1 MSQTPAMTVVTRR
14 ALVRQLVDDDPT
26 LSQRAIAA
34 QLGVS
39 KDTVRRDLEEMSRTQ
54 SQTAPVPAVAEP
66 QAAPEATGQ
75 TPPVAPPGYLLLRL
89 DEPLR
94 QALAALRA
102 TVGAADTH
110 EQNVKA
116 ARAAIRSVAD
126 TVIEEQQEGSR
137 T

>member
-14 ALVRQLVDDDPT
+14 ALVRQLVDNDPT

-39 KDTVRRDLEEMSRTQ
+39 KDTVRRDLEELSRTQ

-75 TPPVAPPGYLLLRL
+75 TPPVAPPGYLLLQL

-102 TVGAADTH
+102 TIGAADTH

>member
-1 MSQTPAMTVVTRR
+1 MTVVTRR
-14 ALVRQLVDDDPT
+14 ALVRQLVDNDPT

-39 KDTVRRDLEEMSRTQ
+39 KDTVRRDLEELSRTQ
-54 SQTAPVPAVAEP
+54 SQTAPEPAVAEP
-66 QAAPEATGQ
+66 QTAPED
-75 TPPVAPPGYLLLRL
+75 TPQMPPSAPPGYLLLEL

-102 TVGAADTH
+102 RIGAPDT
-110 EQNVKA
+110 ERQNVAA

-126 TVIEEQQEGSR
+126 TVLEEQR
-137 T
+137 